1 MDGSTPSEHPGKAA
15 LEAVSPVRGSG
26 DTRFVGGARGSRDIG
41 FSGDARFVGGA
52 RGSRDVGF
60 FGDARFVG
68 GARFCG
74 DARGSVVGFS
84 SDSRFYGLEKTGG
97 CFPIRYRQELLQLGK
112 LAGPVVR
119 SPVLGPLRVR

>member
-15 LEAVSPVRGSG
+15 LEAVSPVRGS
-26 DTRFVGGARGSRDIG
+26 V
-41 FSGDARFVGGA
+41 DARFVGGA